1 MLLNLSDV
9 LSDRHQTINETV
21 QLDME
26 EFQTRTGTY
35 SIIQKDPVMIT
46 VSHMKKREYRIQ
58 AKSKIC
64 VLIPCDRCLEDV
76 EQEIEHSIVYVEN
89 GSISG
94 RQVGDGPS
102 RIVLET
108 LKRDPSR
115 IHDRLSYLTKTESG
129 QILKSST
136 MYVRGDDDNIEY
148 IFALNYDITSLLTV
162 ENALHSLITTES
174 ELELEGGDGTS
185 DGGLAQPQKI
195 THNVNELLD
204 SLIEQALALVGKPV
218 AAMNKDDKVKV
229 VQFLNNAGA
238 FLITKSGD
246 KVASLLGI
254 SKFTLYNYMDAANK

>member
-1 MLLNLSDV
+1 
-9 LSDRHQTINETV
+9 
-21 QLDME
+21 
-26 EFQTRTGTY
+26 
-35 SIIQKDPVMIT
+35 
-46 VSHMKKREYRIQ
+46 
-58 AKSKIC
+58 
-64 VLIPCDRCLEDV
+64 
-76 EQEIEHSIVYVEN
+76 
-89 GSISG
+89 
-94 RQVGDGPS
+94 
-102 RIVLET
+102 
-108 LKRDPSR
+108 
-115 IHDRLSYLTKTESG
+115 
-129 QILKSST
+129 

-174 ELELEGGDGTS
+174 ELELEGGDGIS
-185 DGGLAQPQKI
+185 DCGIAQPQKI

>member
-1 MLLNLSDV
+1 MDSEAKTARHFQAAERGIRHMGKRLDLLKQIGHGLA
-9 LSDRHQTINETV
+9 V
-21 QLDME
+21 QFGSNCEIVIHDL
-26 EFQTRTGTY
+26 T
-35 SIIQKDPVMIT
+35 
-46 VSHMKKREYRIQ
+46 KR
-58 AKSKIC
+58 K
-64 VLIPCDRCLEDV
+64 
-76 EQEIEHSIVYVEN
+76 IEHSVVYVEN
-89 GSISG
+89 GDITG

-108 LKRDPSR
+108 LKRDPAK
-115 IHDRLSYLTKTESG
+115 IHDKLSYLTKTESG

-136 MYVRGDDDNIEY
+136 MYVRGDDDKIEY

-174 ELELEGGDGTS
+174 EQEFESGNGIS

-254 SKFTLYNYMDAANK
+254 SKFTLYNYMDAGNK

>member
-1 MLLNLSDV
+1 MIRHFRAKERGYRFMGKRLDLLK
-9 LSDRHQTINETV
+9 QI
-21 QLDME
+21 
-26 EFQTRTGTY
+26 
-35 SIIQKDPVMIT
+35 
-46 VSHMKKREYRIQ
+46 SHGLAVHFGSNCEIVIHDLTKR
-58 AKSKIC
+58 
-64 VLIPCDRCLEDV
+64 
-76 EQEIEHSIVYVEN
+76 EIEHSIVYVEN

-108 LKRDPSR
+108 LKRDPSK

-136 MYVRGDDDNIEY
+136 MYVRGDDNNIEY